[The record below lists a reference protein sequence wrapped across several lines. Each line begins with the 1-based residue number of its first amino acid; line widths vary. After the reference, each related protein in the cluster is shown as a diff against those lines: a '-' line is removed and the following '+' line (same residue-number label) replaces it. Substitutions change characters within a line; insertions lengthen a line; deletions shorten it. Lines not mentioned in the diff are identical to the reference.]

1 MKDPGARW
9 LRSAPH
15 ATVVTRSDHWQG
27 LILAVKAGAG
37 LATMPHFQGDNE
49 SDLVRVIDDIGL
61 VVPYYLLMHPSHAP
75 RHATHSSSARL
86 RRFRVVGNQVVSRA
100 LVERQ
105 CRWRLAAGSACI
117 TVLPRAEPVLLLQI
131 GPAAVKG
138 HHFRSGRH
146 AGGFGGTAEPV
157 RKLTL
162 AAVGLP

>member
-1 MKDPGARW
+1 MRVTLFASSTISGW
-9 LRSAPH
+9 LCPTIFSCT
-15 ATVVTRSDHWQG
+15 ATCNT
-27 LILAVKAGAG
+27 
-37 LATMPHFQGDNE
+37 
-49 SDLVRVIDDIGL
+49 
-61 VVPYYLLMHPSHAP
+61 LLEC
-75 RHATHSSSARL
+75 RL

-146 AGGFGGTAEPV
+146 AGGFG
-157 RKLTL
+157 
-162 AAVGLP
+162 